1 MIIIN
6 EIYAKYSLT
15 KFIKE

>member
-6 EIYAKYSLT
+6 EIA
-15 KFIKE
+15 ERN